1 MTSIKKSLGLIS
13 TTLLIASVLSVS
25 SPYAVYA
32 EDSQPDK
39 MTAET
44 KTNQVNVD
52 ASMRGNEPYIDATI
66 ATEQPVSQSAQA
78 TVMLQDANGNTIT
91 SWVYTMTPGQRRF
104 TAWFDLTGLKS
115 NDYRVA
121 VSVQDKEALASGQST
136 AVHFDQTKAKK
147 SPASNDKKTTT
158 PNQNN
163 QSTASTITGGQQ
175 SNLASGTN
183 GNANQQVTRTT
194 QGNTSQ
200 KTASAKVTSG
210 THEDKNQDT
219 KMLADREEEKTEPKK
234 GFPWLLSGLVAV
246 VALSLFLVIQ
256 KVAKRK

>member
-39 MTAET
+39 VTAET

-121 VSVQDKEALASGQST
+121 VSVQDKERWLVVNRQLFILIRLKLKNPQQAM
-136 AVHFDQTKAKK
+136 TKR
-147 SPASNDKKTTT
+147 PQHPTKTTSLLLALQLMGSSQT
-158 PNQNN
+158 WLQ
-163 QSTASTITGGQQ
+163 GQMAM
-175 SNLASGTN
+175 L
-183 GNANQQVTRTT
+183 
-194 QGNTSQ
+194 TS
-200 KTASAKVTSG
+200 K
-210 THEDKNQDT
+210 
-219 KMLADREEEKTEPKK
+219 
-234 GFPWLLSGLVAV
+234 
-246 VALSLFLVIQ
+246 
-256 KVAKRK
+256 